1 MIQSAPSLT
10 QRMRSPWRARVS
22 IKELEARSLF
32 LLGWIHVRQGDYE
45 EGVRYVEGALD
56 LYALL
61 VVEPT
66 ASQELQLPSF
76 AIGAPLTQSLTNQA
90 TEAACWATLAIA
102 QVNVGQAQD
111 SIGSGR
117 RALALAKEIKNVWV
131 EVSSTNCLT
140 NGLLEVGAY
149 EESLTLMQHTM
160 ALARILPSMQVLL
173 SYLHTLGRTYHTL
186 QQWEAAQNSL
196 EEAVAVAETLN
207 LGYLRVPALSQ
218 MCMRYAVVGDWE
230 QAYRYALK
238 ASAIRNS
245 SDLGLHPLD
254 YYLHFET
261 EAFLH
266 EGDERKAR
274 EDVKRLG
281 ERLGPICAPAFPIFE
296 HWRSWPNGKGTA
308 IRPLITCV
316 VRRRWRQTS
325 AYQRNSG
332 RSRRR

>member
-1 MIQSAPSLT
+1 
-10 QRMRSPWRARVS
+10 
-22 IKELEARSLF
+22 
-32 LLGWIHVRQGDYE
+32 
-45 EGVRYVEGALD
+45 
-56 LYALL
+56 
-61 VVEPT
+61 
-66 ASQELQLPSF
+66 
-76 AIGAPLTQSLTNQA
+76 LTNQA
-90 TEAACWATLAIA
+90 TEASCWATLAIA

-111 SIGSGR
+111 SIHSGQ

-218 MCMRYAVVGDWE
+218 MCMHYSAVGDWE
-230 QAYRYALK
+230 QAYRYAVK

-261 EAFLH
+261 EACLRK
-266 EGDERKAR
+266 GDERKAR

-281 ERLGPICAPAFPIFE
+281 ERLGSNRRSRIPYLRALAVLAEWEGHSDQAIDRLRDAARVAADLSVPAELWQIQAALGMLYE
-296 HWRSWPNGKGTA
+296 TA
-308 IRPLITCV
+308 GDHAQARAAFGEAARIIWGLAEGIKDEALRLRFLAGPQIQLV
-316 VRRRWRQTS
+316 EQHAHSVEPK
-325 AYQRNSG
+325 ARNSQL
-332 RSRRR
+332 